1 MSPIAQSI
9 KQRLSLRTPLQEALD
24 VVVRLSDDMELSK
37 EVDLSDALE
46 KVKALYPTCTDFERE
61 FPSICFSIATGV
73 GKTRLMGAIITYLYL
88 EKGIRNF
95 FVLAPN
101 LTIYE
106 KLVRD
111 FGDPGHPK
119 YVFKGIAEFVHNRPV
134 VITGENYD
142 SQGGLFRDAEV
153 RINVFN
159 ISKFNRDAA
168 APRGAEKGKP
178 PRIKRIAE
186 VLGQSYWEY
195 LSGLSDLVLLMDE
208 AHRYRA
214 DASAAAINE
223 LKPVLGIE
231 LTATPLVDNTRAFKN
246 VVYEY
251 NLAKALEDGK
261 YVKSPA
267 IAYRKDLKASERS
280 PEEMDRIKLEDALS
294 LHTDT
299 KGELEV
305 YAKQFGKPMVKPF
318 VLVVCR
324 DIEHARETL
333 DYVQSPDFYNG
344 QYAGKAIQI
353 DSKQNDDEVN
363 RLLETVEQYDN
374 PVEIVIHVNM
384 LAEGWDVT
392 NLYTICPLR
401 KADAIRLVEQTIGRG
416 LRLPFQGE
424 RTQVEAIDR
433 LTVVAHDNFEKVIEQ
448 AQSPDSILKRF
459 SYVELS
465 EELPDQPAVAVTSD
479 TKTDEG
485 LVEER
490 RQAETIEDPTVRKR
504 KVAALD
510 AKKAIV
516 DAMPELGKI
525 QGVNRIEDL
534 RKPEFR
540 AQAEAI
546 IRQSLER
553 GQLNLDKD
561 LILQEI
567 PVVYDAIVRDFG
579 ASVIEIP
586 RISMVQD
593 DPKVWFE
600 DFDLDTRTGFD
611 QKKLAE
617 EIEVMDLQSQKKSS
631 VAVRHGA
638 FDRQSPMRQLVA
650 TLIDY
655 PEIDYDQNAEL
666 LQKLAAQALAKLRE
680 QVSDPGELA
689 VLVRQYRKLIAKRI
703 YDQMM
708 THFRQSEAEYLEP
721 SVLPFTKIEPWN
733 FTMPGKDGV
742 KDFRPDITPRANVRR
757 YVYMGFEKSAHARY
771 KFDSH
776 SEKDFA
782 VVLESDSQVI
792 KWLRPA
798 ETQFLLYW
806 DRNSKRYHPDF
817 IVETN
822 DGIWMIEVKAANEI
836 ASDEVKQK
844 KKAGETFC
852 KHASAFTTAHGG
864 KAWAYALIADEDIR
878 KNSTFRGLLNLKR

>member
-1 MSPIAQSI
+1 MSAIAQSI
-9 KQRLSLRTPLQEALD
+9 KQRLSLRTPLQDALD
-24 VVVRLSDDMELSK
+24 VVVRLSNELEWSK
-37 EVDLSDALE
+37 DLDPADALA
-46 KVKALYPTCTDFERE
+46 KVKVLYPTCTDFERD

-73 GKTRLMGAIITYLYL
+73 GKTRLMGAIIAYLYL

-106 KLVRD
+106 KLVQD

-142 SQGGLFRDAEV
+142 SQGGLFREAEV

-159 ISKFNRDAA
+159 ISKFNKDAA
-168 APRGAEKGKP
+168 NPRGADKGKP

-186 VLGQSYWEY
+186 VLGQSYWDY
-195 LSGLSDLVLLMDE
+195 LSGLTDLVLLMDE

-223 LKPVLGIE
+223 LKPVFGIE
-231 LTATPLVDNTRAFKN
+231 LTATPLVNNTQAFRN
-246 VVYEY
+246 VVFEY
-251 NLAKALEDGK
+251 NLAQALEDGK

-267 IAYRKDLKASERS
+267 IAYRKDLDKREYSE
-280 PEEMDRIKLEDALS
+280 EEMDRIKLEDALS
-294 LHTDT
+294 LHAVT
-299 KGELEV
+299 KAELEV
-305 YAKQFGKPMVKPF
+305 YSKSFDKPMVKPF

-333 DYVQSPDFYNG
+333 DYVQSGDFYHG

-353 DSKQNDDEVN
+353 DSRQNDDEVN
-363 RLLETVEQYDN
+363 RLLETVEQVDN
-374 PVEIVIHVNM
+374 PIEIVIHVNM

-416 LRLPFQGE
+416 LRLPYQGE

-459 SYVELS
+459 SYVELTDEASS
-465 EELPDQPAVAVTSD
+465 EATVAVTST

-485 LVEER
+485 LAAERTKAEQIEE
-490 RQAETIEDPTVRKR
+490 EPLRKR
-504 KVAALD
+504 KVAAVD

-516 DAMPELGKI
+516 EAMPELGKI
-525 QGVNRIEDL
+525 AGVNRIEDL

-540 AQAEAI
+540 EQAVEI
-546 IRQSLER
+546 IKQTLDR
-553 GQLNLDKD
+553 GQLSLDKD
-561 LILQEI
+561 LIIQEI
-567 PVVYDAIVRDFG
+567 PEVYDAIVRDFQ
-579 ASVIEIP
+579 ASTIEIP
-586 RISMVQD
+586 RISLVQD
-593 DPKVWFE
+593 KVRVWFE
-600 DFDLDTRTGFD
+600 DFDLDTTSGFD
-611 QKKLAE
+611 QRKLAE
-617 EIEVMDLQSQKKSS
+617 EIEVMDLKSQRKTS
-631 VAVRHGA
+631 VSVRHGA
-638 FDRQSPMRQLVA
+638 AARQSPMRQLIA
-650 TLIDY
+650 SLIDY
-655 PEIDYDQNAEL
+655 PEIDYDQSAEL
-666 LQKLAAQALAKLRE
+666 LNKLVGQALAKLRD
-680 QVSDPGELA
+680 QVGEDSELA
-689 VLVRQYRKLIAKRI
+689 ILVRQYRVLIAKRI

-708 THFRQSEAEYLEP
+708 LHFRQAEPDYMEP
-721 SVLPFTKIEPWN
+721 KVLPFTRIEPWN
-733 FTMPGKDGV
+733 FTMPNMDGV
-742 KDFRPDITPRANVRR
+742 KDYRPDISPRTNVRR
-757 YVYMGFEKSAHARY
+757 YVFMGFEKSAHARY

-776 SEKDFA
+776 TEKDFA
-782 VVLESDSQVI
+782 VVLESDAAVL

-817 IVETN
+817 IVETP
-822 DGIWMIEVKAANEI
+822 DGIWMIEVKAADEVNT
-836 ASDEVKQK
+836 DEVKQK
-844 KKAGETFC
+844 KKAGETYC
-852 KHASAFTTAHGG
+852 AHASAFTQAHGG
-864 KAWAYALIADEDIR
+864 KPWAYALIADEDIR
-878 KNSTFRGLLNLKR
+878 KNATFGGLLNRKR

>member
-1 MSPIAQSI
+1 MSTTANSI
-9 KQRLSLRTPLQEALD
+9 KQRLSLREPLQEALD
-24 VVVRLSDDMELSK
+24 VVARLSDELELTK
-37 EVDLSDALE
+37 EVDLSDALA

-106 KLVRD
+106 KLVQD

-153 RINVFN
+153 HINVFN

-195 LSGLSDLVLLMDE
+195 LSGLTDLVLLMDE

-231 LTATPLVDNTRAFKN
+231 LTATPLVNNTQVFKN

-251 NLAKALEDGK
+251 NLAKALVDGK

-267 IAYRKDLKASERS
+267 IAYRKDLKANERS
-280 PEEMDRIKLEDALS
+280 AEEMDRIKLEDALS
-294 LHTDT
+294 LHAIT
-299 KGELEV
+299 KAELEV
-305 YAKQFGKPMVKPF
+305 YSKSFDKPMVKPF

-324 DIEHARETL
+324 DIEHAREIL
-333 DYVQSPDFYNG
+333 DYVQSSDFYNG
-344 QYAGKAIQI
+344 QYAGRAIQI

-424 RTQVEAIDR
+424 RTQVVAIDR

-448 AQSPDSILKRF
+448 SQSPDSILKRF
-459 SYVELS
+459 SHIELSVELP
-465 EELPDQPAVAVTSD
+465 EVPTVPVTSSN
-479 TKTDEG
+479 KTDEA
-485 LVEER
+485 LVTER
-490 RQAETIEDPTVRKR
+490 NQAIQIENHDVRKR
-504 KVAALD
+504 KVAAID

-516 DAMPELGKI
+516 DVMPELGKI
-525 QGVNRIEDL
+525 VGVNRIEDL

-540 AQAEAI
+540 EQAHAI
-546 IRQSLER
+546 IRQSLEK

-561 LILQEI
+561 LIIQEI
-567 PVVYDAIVRDFG
+567 PVVYDAIVRDFE

-586 RISMVQD
+586 RISVVQEQVR
-593 DPKVWFE
+593 VWFE
-600 DFDLDTRTGFD
+600 DFDLDTTTGFD
-611 QKKLAE
+611 QRKLAE
-617 EIEVMDLQSQKKSS
+617 EIEVMDLQSQKKTS

-638 FDRQSPMRQLVA
+638 FDRQSPIRQLVA

-680 QVSDPGELA
+680 QVADLSELS

-708 THFRQSEAEYLEP
+708 LHFRQSEPDYLEP
-721 SVLPFTKIEPWN
+721 GVLPFTKIEPWN

-742 KDFRPDITPRANVRR
+742 KDYRPDITPKSNVTRF
-757 YVYMGFEKSAHARY
+757 VYMGFEKSAHARY

-776 SEKDFA
+776 TEKDFS
-782 VVLESDSQVI
+782 VVLESDSEVM

-798 ETQFLLYW
+798 ETQFQLYW

-822 DGIWMIEVKAANEI
+822 DGIWMIEVKAAKEI
-836 ASDEVKQK
+836 STDEVKQK

-852 KHASAFTTAHGG
+852 KHASTFTTAHGG
-864 KAWAYALIADEDIR
+864 KPWAYALIADEDIR
-878 KNSTFRGLLNLKR
+878 KNSTFKGLLNLRR